1 MAAHPPATAATA
13 ATTVAP
19 NTQTNTN
26 AHHPKTQNAPPPSNT
41 ANHTASTIA
50 QSNVAKVVVT
60 TNK

>member
-26 AHHPKTQNAPPPSNT
+26 VPRNPPKTQQSSI

-50 QSNVAKVVVT
+50 QSNAAKVVVT
-60 TNK
+60 TNKII